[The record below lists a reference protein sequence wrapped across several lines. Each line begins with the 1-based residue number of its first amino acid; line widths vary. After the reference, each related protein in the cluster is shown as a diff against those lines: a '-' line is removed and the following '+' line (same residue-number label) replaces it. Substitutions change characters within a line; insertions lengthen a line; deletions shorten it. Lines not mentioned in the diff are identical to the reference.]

1 MVQPKGLILLTDH
14 VCSMKK
20 DRVNFEDRVLNEIRS
35 QDIEESIL
43 VRKLSCR
50 DSADAL
56 SVVRDNDFNLSKFR
70 DKTDFV
76 KAYICIGNTETEN
89 GGNRFWFS
97 QYLKSIH
104 QEFNQLN
111 IDICFV
117 FTRIVGNY
125 ANSEAVFY
133 KDSRAKNV
141 DVYHVKNKSTW
152 QNVSFKEFRQFCIEN
167 SVDFIK
173 HDIICPKYWDAPTKD
188 SIKHL
193 SQKIADDFI
202 SYGDL

>member
-35 QDIEESIL
+35 QDVEDSIL
-43 VRKLSCR
+43 VRKLSCQ

-56 SVVRDNDFNLSKFR
+56 SVLRKNDLNLSKFR
-70 DKTDFV
+70 DKTDFA
-76 KAYICIGNTETEN
+76 KAYVCIGNTEIQN

-104 QEFNQLN
+104 QELDILN
-111 IDICFV
+111 FDMCFV
-117 FTRIVGNY
+117 FTRIVGGRS
-125 ANSEAVFY
+125 NSDVMFQ
-133 KDSRAKNV
+133 KDDRSRTV
-141 DVYHVKNKSTW
+141 DVYHVKNKNTW
-152 QNVSFKEFRQFCIEN
+152 QNVSFKEFKEFCIEH

-173 HDIICPKYWDAPTKD
+173 HDIICPKHWDAPTKD